1 MAECKPGY
9 WAVLPADVRYDDKL
23 RPNAKLIYAEITALQ
38 GKDGYC
44 FASNDTLGKW
54 YGLTRKTISELVAQ
68 LRELGYIEIEIIRD
82 PVTNA
87 ITERR
92 IRTIQQ
98 AESLANPIPKKTD
111 TPIPIFTDTP
121 IPKKRAETNTSNL
134 PVIPPKAPHGGRR
147 APKSTPDWK
156 PERFEGFWKFY
167 PRGENRQAAVRAW
180 DKLRPDDLTIAKMG
194 TALARQKQS
203 EDWKRGIG
211 IPYASTWLNGRRWED
226 ERRSLPS
233 QIPGAAIDMT
243 GGMRVL

>member
-54 YGLTRKTISELVAQ
+54 YGIARRTVTDLIAQ
-68 LRELGYIEIEIIRD
+68 LCAAGYLEMEIIRD
-82 PVTNA
+82 PATNA

-92 IRTIQQ
+92 IWPTIRPANGRDPV
-98 AESLANPIPKKTD
+98 AENGD
-111 TPIPIFTDTP
+111 TPIAKNGDTP
-121 IPKKRAETNTSNL
+121 IAKNGAETNTSNL
-134 PVIPPKAPHGGRR
+134 PVIPPKVPPKGRR

-180 DKLRPDDLTIAKMG
+180 DRLRPDDTTIAKMG
-194 TALARQKQS
+194 TALSRQMRS
-203 EDWKRGIG
+203 EDWQRGIG

-226 ERRSLPS
+226 ERRGHHANLPGD
-233 QIPGAAIDMT
+233 PIDMT